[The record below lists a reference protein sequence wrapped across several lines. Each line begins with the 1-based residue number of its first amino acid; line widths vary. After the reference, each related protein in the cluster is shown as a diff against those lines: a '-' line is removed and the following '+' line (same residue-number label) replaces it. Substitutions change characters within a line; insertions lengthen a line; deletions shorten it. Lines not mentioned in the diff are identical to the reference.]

1 MRRDTSGFLIDLATL
16 VIRTDTERRHGTRDT
31 GHRADSGHEA
41 FAMSQ
46 GPLSTAASSKTSFDL
61 EPNPFE
67 QSFASKDGQSSTV
80 GGGSGEK
87 PPTIGG
93 LGTSPQIL
101 TPGGRKLPPLV
112 LSPNVP
118 SSWGST
124 QYVRTGLTPND
135 SNIRTGLTPG
145 GQSFPHSLQ
154 NMSLPGVATPGS
166 LGFPG
171 GLTPGLSSFL
181 ASSTKDFDQQLQA
194 DDRSVRTDTTDANA
208 STNTNASAN
217 TNTTADIAASTSTM
231 QTATADAVTKQ
242 NALGANGDDSVIL
255 NDAKPKG
262 KRGRKRTGKAKQV
275 EAEERKAK
283 KPKSESEGENNGIN
297 NDNSN
302 GNDEDA
308 TEEQKRKSFLERN
321 RMAASK
327 CRKRKKEQI
336 IKMENDLNFY
346 LNEYNNLTSALDQL
360 RQQSLLLHQ
369 SIVEG
374 KQTSALSPIVDTI
387 LQTINGTNYIARL
400 RGDNPSHIVPTVQP
414 INPNL
419 VQQNQQQQNQ
429 QQQQQQQRQQQ
440 QRQQQQQLAASVP
453 IAPPVTT
460 VTVPG
465 GPIQTSPQVGA
476 QVVQGPQ
483 LTVDGQL
490 RQQITTNGVNIA
502 PPEILPVQ
510 IQGQAV
516 VPPQVVVVSGNGKV
530 TQLENMNQWA
540 PAQ

>member
-1 MRRDTSGFLIDLATL
+1 
-16 VIRTDTERRHGTRDT
+16 
-31 GHRADSGHEA
+31 
-41 FAMSQ
+41 MSQ

-67 QSFASKDGQSSTV
+67 QSFASKDGQSSTA
-80 GGGSGEK
+80 GGSGEK

-118 SSWGST
+118 SSWGNT

-231 QTATADAVTKQ
+231 QAATADAVTKQ
-242 NALGANGDDSVIL
+242 NALRANGDDSVIL

-374 KQTSALSPIVDTI
+374 KQASALSPIVDTI

-414 INPNL
+414 IKSEFATTT
-419 VQQNQQQQNQ
+419 Q
-429 QQQQQQQRQQQ
+429 QQQQ
-440 QRQQQQQLAASVP
+440 QQQQQLAASVP